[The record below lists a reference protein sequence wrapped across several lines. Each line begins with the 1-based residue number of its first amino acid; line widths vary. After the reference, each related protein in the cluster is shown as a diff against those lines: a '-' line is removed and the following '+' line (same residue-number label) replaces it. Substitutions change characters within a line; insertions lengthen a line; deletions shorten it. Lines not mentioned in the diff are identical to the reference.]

1 MCKKSKKMV
10 GGVLLCIGF
19 LIVAGAVGGIDGDT
33 IDLLPGAL
41 QIMIGFILSGVGI
54 EYGELF
60 NPPVME
66 IENLQ
71 EDTNE
76 TENIEVGKKAY
87 TFNQAR
93 YEEDMGRCVITA
105 VSERYITDDIGNK
118 FTVSSDD
125 RDYLTAEGNR
135 TLRLYV
141 SEKEALEDLECIR
154 ITNWINQHMKKLPS
168 GSLKQLQLIIKCL
181 ENQDITINDGMHIDN
196 EVLINALGVYRAM
209 NQIEQE
215 PLSAVTE
222 MALKELLE
230 YRTQQNSGDQ
240 L

>member
-1 MCKKSKKMV
+1 MKQK
-10 GGVLLCIGF
+10 IF
-19 LIVAGAVGGIDGDT
+19 
-33 IDLLPGAL
+33 
-41 QIMIGFILSGVGI
+41 
-54 EYGELF
+54 
-60 NPPVME
+60 
-66 IENLQ
+66 
-71 EDTNE
+71 
-76 TENIEVGKKAY
+76 EVGKKAY

-181 ENQDITINDGMHIDN
+181 ENQDITIDDVMHIDN

>member
-1 MCKKSKKMV
+1 MKQK
-10 GGVLLCIGF
+10 IF
-19 LIVAGAVGGIDGDT
+19 
-33 IDLLPGAL
+33 
-41 QIMIGFILSGVGI
+41 
-54 EYGELF
+54 
-60 NPPVME
+60 
-66 IENLQ
+66 
-71 EDTNE
+71 
-76 TENIEVGKKAY
+76 EVGKKAY

-181 ENQDITINDGMHIDN
+181 ENQDITIPFNDQKIR
-196 EVLINALGVYRAM
+196 EAWL
-209 NQIEQE
+209 
-215 PLSAVTE
+215 
-222 MALKELLE
+222 
-230 YRTQQNSGDQ
+230 
-240 L
+240 

>member
-1 MCKKSKKMV
+1 MDDTLHYLIMANQMLVQKSLLEQLKDTGLTIGQPKILDYLKDHDGSNQKEIARACFLEAGSLTTILNKMEEK
-10 GGVLLCIGF
+10 G
-19 LIVAGAVGGIDGDT
+19 LIERR
-33 IDLLPGAL
+33 
-41 QIMIGFILSGVGI
+41 IL
-54 EYGELF
+54 
-60 NPPVME
+60 N
-66 IENLQ
+66 
-71 EDTNE
+71 
-76 TENIEVGKKAY
+76 
-87 TFNQAR
+87 
-93 YEEDMGRCVITA
+93 
-105 VSERYITDDIGNK
+105 GNRRS
-118 FTVSSDD
+118 FHI
-125 RDYLTAEGNR
+125 YLTAEGNR

-141 SEKEALEDLECIR
+141 SEKEALEDLEHIR

-181 ENQDITINDGMHIDN
+181 ENQDITIDDGMHIDN

>member
-71 EDTNE
+71 
-76 TENIEVGKKAY
+76 KAY

>member
-19 LIVAGAVGGIDGDT
+19 HIVAGAVGGIDSDT

-76 TENIEVGKKAY
+76 TENI
-87 TFNQAR
+87 
-93 YEEDMGRCVITA
+93 
-105 VSERYITDDIGNK
+105 
-118 FTVSSDD
+118 
-125 RDYLTAEGNR
+125 
-135 TLRLYV
+135 
-141 SEKEALEDLECIR
+141 
-154 ITNWINQHMKKLPS
+154 
-168 GSLKQLQLIIKCL
+168 
-181 ENQDITINDGMHIDN
+181 
-196 EVLINALGVYRAM
+196 
-209 NQIEQE
+209 
-215 PLSAVTE
+215 
-222 MALKELLE
+222 
-230 YRTQQNSGDQ
+230 
-240 L
+240 

>member
-71 EDTNE
+71 EDTMKQK
-76 TENIEVGKKAY
+76 IFEVGKKAY

-181 ENQDITINDGMHIDN
+181 ENQDITIDDGMHIDN

>member
-1 MCKKSKKMV
+1 MKQK
-10 GGVLLCIGF
+10 IF
-19 LIVAGAVGGIDGDT
+19 
-33 IDLLPGAL
+33 
-41 QIMIGFILSGVGI
+41 
-54 EYGELF
+54 
-60 NPPVME
+60 
-66 IENLQ
+66 
-71 EDTNE
+71 
-76 TENIEVGKKAY
+76 EVGKKAY

-181 ENQDITINDGMHIDN
+181 ENQDITIRIYAAEGFSYHK
-196 EVLINALGVYRAM
+196 G
-209 NQIEQE
+209 IEA
-215 PLSAVTE
+215 PTKWVFAVSGAIE
-222 MALKELLE
+222 KAAYKGCFSLLLT
-230 YRTQQNSGDQ
+230 YYFG

>member
-1 MCKKSKKMV
+1 MKQK
-10 GGVLLCIGF
+10 IF
-19 LIVAGAVGGIDGDT
+19 
-33 IDLLPGAL
+33 
-41 QIMIGFILSGVGI
+41 
-54 EYGELF
+54 
-60 NPPVME
+60 
-66 IENLQ
+66 
-71 EDTNE
+71 
-76 TENIEVGKKAY
+76 EVGKKAY

-93 YEEDMGRCVITA
+93 YEEDMGRCVITD

-141 SEKEALEDLECIR
+141 SEKEALEDLEHIR

-181 ENQDITINDGMHIDN
+181 ENQDVTVDDGIHIDN

-209 NQIEQE
+209 NQIERE
-215 PLSAVTE
+215 PLSVVTE
-222 MALKELLE
+222 MALEELLE

>member
-1 MCKKSKKMV
+1 MKQK
-10 GGVLLCIGF
+10 IF
-19 LIVAGAVGGIDGDT
+19 
-33 IDLLPGAL
+33 
-41 QIMIGFILSGVGI
+41 
-54 EYGELF
+54 
-60 NPPVME
+60 
-66 IENLQ
+66 
-71 EDTNE
+71 
-76 TENIEVGKKAY
+76 EVGKKAY

-125 RDYLTAEGNR
+125 RDYL
-135 TLRLYV
+135 
-141 SEKEALEDLECIR
+141 KEALEDLECIR

-181 ENQDITINDGMHIDN
+181 ENQDITIDDGMHIDN

>member
-1 MCKKSKKMV
+1 MKQK
-10 GGVLLCIGF
+10 IF
-19 LIVAGAVGGIDGDT
+19 
-33 IDLLPGAL
+33 
-41 QIMIGFILSGVGI
+41 
-54 EYGELF
+54 
-60 NPPVME
+60 
-66 IENLQ
+66 
-71 EDTNE
+71 
-76 TENIEVGKKAY
+76 EVGKKAY

-105 VSERYITDDIGNK
+105 VSERYLTDDIGNK

-125 RDYLTAEGNR
+125 RDYR

-181 ENQDITINDGMHIDN
+181 ENQDVTVDDGIHIDN

>member
-76 TENIEVGKKAY
+76 TKIFEVGKKAY

-141 SEKEALEDLECIR
+141 SEKEALEDLEHIR

-181 ENQDITINDGMHIDN
+181 ENQDVTVDDGIHIDN

>member
-1 MCKKSKKMV
+1 MKQK
-10 GGVLLCIGF
+10 IF
-19 LIVAGAVGGIDGDT
+19 
-33 IDLLPGAL
+33 
-41 QIMIGFILSGVGI
+41 
-54 EYGELF
+54 
-60 NPPVME
+60 
-66 IENLQ
+66 
-71 EDTNE
+71 
-76 TENIEVGKKAY
+76 EVGKKAY
-87 TFNQAR
+87 IFNQAR

-141 SEKEALEDLECIR
+141 SEKE
-154 ITNWINQHMKKLPS
+154 
-168 GSLKQLQLIIKCL
+168 
-181 ENQDITINDGMHIDN
+181 
-196 EVLINALGVYRAM
+196 VLINALGVYRAM